1 MPSGAADVQR
11 APHSADQGTYH
22 CEHHG
27 DTPPAR
33 GLVALAQFAACPNR
47 AQGGARARVH
57 PREAK
62 KQQTKQIHSPM
73 LLYLRRLRKLRYDSQ
88 SGRWTGQMSES
99 DFLERPSSFSS
110 VSAATVLFCL
120 KHFTERRATQLAL
133 T

>member
-1 MPSGAADVQR
+1 VLPTY
-11 APHSADQGTYH
+11 SARHIPRIKARTIVR
-22 CEHHG
+22 HHG

-47 AQGGARARVH
+47 KAARVRVCIRARQKSNK
-57 PREAK
+57 PNK
-62 KQQTKQIHSPM
+62 FTSPM